1 MSSAG
6 RVLLVVCIV
15 VQCVLWSHRSRYHA
29 YHDRLTTTLT
39 QRSSDTE
46 CQPRAFE
53 LAYDQCVHVQDICP
67 TSDTVLSISYLQLY
81 YCAEP
86 AVRPL
91 VFTALL
97 LWLVFLFS
105 TLGISAS
112 DFFTPNLAAI
122 AQFLGLNEDV
132 AGVTLLAFGNA
143 SPDVFAT
150 FSAMR
155 TDSGALAIGE
165 LLGAASFI
173 VSCVA
178 GSICIIRPFKVDR
191 IPFLRDVGFFTIA
204 ICILLVILIDGVM
217 TTFESTLLVAWYVVY
232 AFTIIVT
239 GWWVSRR
246 EKRRRIEAAVRAE
259 YMNENQLQ
267 PYSDGNTCLSNQA
280 PLHAHFSFL
289 QDPPPSP
296 SSSLTVPIAT
306 RPTAPLIPRLQTQ
319 LLPAPRSRT
328 PSPVNSP
335 SHQVQMPSF
344 SLAGAIEFRQVVAS
358 LQSQATSSSLRMFD
372 SPVTPYAGGHYHVH
386 RCQSRSRSISPRLP
400 EPEDWDK
407 ALGVPLNDRSPK
419 PLRTSISEEPVH
431 EREQVYEEQRART
444 PLSIPPIPSI
454 THTHASP
461 TEAQATTDVEEQI
474 PSTTRPQGLW
484 HVLAQ
489 TWHTLFPSLH
499 HFGSKTLSGK
509 MVSLLAAPAVTLLT
523 ITLPVVITPY
533 GNDASHKGTMDQH
546 ETHQPDFQEE
556 DVERVLIAEHE
567 VQEELHEVEFNKWLT
582 AVQCVLGPLFCVAIL
597 FSGNRHIQWILAGTA
612 LGGSVLALLV
622 FVFSGVSSRPAAQM
636 ARCSMGFL
644 VSIMWIMAIA
654 DEVVNLLQTFGF
666 IFGLSDAIIGLTI
679 FAVGNSLADLVAN
692 TSIALFAPMMG
703 FSACFGGPMVNILL
717 GIGISC
723 TLVINESG
731 GTPYTIHFTPT
742 LIARLRAVETLG
754 DVLDL
759 GVRGIDECEFGGRNV
774 FQVNG
779 AGSAV
784 YMRDA
789 RVESSSASWVW
800 CHYISSWM
808 VFLFGRGLFGV
819 HGLDRTHHQ
828 YLGSSSQLSGIAKEE
843 QVYWS
848 GTLS

>member
-1 MSSAG
+1 MPALSPPDVTTAIFMVVDGDVTGEIEMRGGDIGTHAIDRRRPGTRASDTVVLHRAAAQPTYSSASLTMTNMSSTG
-6 RVLLVVCIV
+6 RVLVVVCIV
-15 VQCVLWSHRSRYHA
+15 VQCVLWSRYHA
-29 YHDRLTTTLT
+29 HHDRLTTTLT

-46 CQPRAFE
+46 CRPLAFE

-91 VFTALL
+91 IFTALL

-150 FSAMR
+150 FAAMR

-165 LLGAASFI
+165 LLGAATFI

-204 ICILLVILIDGVM
+204 ICILLAILIDGVM

-232 AFTIIVT
+232 AFTIVVT

-246 EKRRRIEAAVRAE
+246 EKRHRIEAAVRAE
-259 YMNENQLQ
+259 YMDENQLQ
-267 PYSDGNTCLSNQA
+267 PYSDS
-280 PLHAHFSFL
+280 
-289 QDPPPSP
+289 PPSP
-296 SSSLTVPIAT
+296 SSSLTVPIPTRT
-306 RPTAPLIPRLQTQ
+306 RPASAPHIPHLQTQ
-319 LLPAPRSRT
+319 LLPASRSRT

-358 LQSQATSSSLRMFD
+358 LQSQASSSSLRVFD

-386 RCQSRSRSISPRLP
+386 RRQSRSRSISPRQP

-419 PLRTSISEEPVH
+419 LFRTSISEELVH

-444 PLSIPPIPSI
+444 PLSIHPIPSI
-454 THTHASP
+454 TQTHASP

-474 PSTTRPQGLW
+474 PSTTQPQGLW
-484 HVLAQ
+484 YVLAQ

-499 HFGSKTLSGK
+499 HFGSKTLTGK

-533 GNDASHKGTMDQH
+533 GHDGSHKGTMDQH

-567 VQEELHEVEFNKWLT
+567 VQEELHEVEFSKWLT

-597 FSGNRHIQWILAGTA
+597 FSGNRHIQWLLAGTV

-622 FVFSGVSSRPAAQM
+622 LMFSAESSRPAAQM
-636 ARCSMGFL
+636 ARCSLGFL
-644 VSIMWIMAIA
+644 VSIVWIMAIA

-742 LIARLRAVETLG
+742 LIASTVGLLMLLLTTLIVVPLQ
-754 DVLDL
+754 DYVLSRRWGMFLILAYVVLMSVNL
-759 GVRGIDECEFGGRNV
+759 GVEMCF
-774 FQVNG
+774 
-779 AGSAV
+779 
-784 YMRDA
+784 
-789 RVESSSASWVW
+789 
-800 CHYISSWM
+800 
-808 VFLFGRGLFGV
+808 
-819 HGLDRTHHQ
+819 
-828 YLGSSSQLSGIAKEE
+828 K
-843 QVYWS
+843 
-848 GTLS
+848 

>member
-1 MSSAG
+1 MTNTSSTG

-15 VQCVLWSHRSRYHA
+15 VQCVLWSRYHA
-29 YHDRLTTTLT
+29 HHDRLTTTLT

-46 CQPRAFE
+46 CRPLAFE

-91 VFTALL
+91 IFTALL

-150 FSAMR
+150 FAAMR

-165 LLGAASFI
+165 LLGAATFI

-204 ICILLVILIDGVM
+204 ICILLAILIDGVM

-232 AFTIIVT
+232 AFTIVVT

-246 EKRRRIEAAVRAE
+246 EKRHRIEAAVRAE
-259 YMNENQLQ
+259 YMDENQLQ
-267 PYSDGNTCLSNQA
+267 PYSDS
-280 PLHAHFSFL
+280 
-289 QDPPPSP
+289 PPSP
-296 SSSLTVPIAT
+296 SSSLTVPIPTRT
-306 RPTAPLIPRLQTQ
+306 RPASAPHIPHLQTQ
-319 LLPAPRSRT
+319 LLPASRSRT

-358 LQSQATSSSLRMFD
+358 LQSQASSSSLRVFD

-386 RCQSRSRSISPRLP
+386 RRQSRSRSISPRQP

-419 PLRTSISEEPVH
+419 LFRTSISEELVH

-444 PLSIPPIPSI
+444 PLSIHPIPSI
-454 THTHASP
+454 TQTHASP

-474 PSTTRPQGLW
+474 PSTTQPQGLW
-484 HVLAQ
+484 YVLAQ

-499 HFGSKTLSGK
+499 HFGSKTLTGK

-533 GNDASHKGTMDQH
+533 GHDGSHKGTMDQH

-567 VQEELHEVEFNKWLT
+567 VQEELHEVEFSKWLT

-597 FSGNRHIQWILAGTA
+597 FSGNRHIQWLLAGTV

-622 FVFSGVSSRPAAQM
+622 LMFSAESSRPAAQM
-636 ARCSMGFL
+636 ARCSLGFL
-644 VSIMWIMAIA
+644 VSIVWIMAIA
-654 DEVVNLLQTFGF
+654 DEVVNLLQVTESVCPSAPNAHSRPSFSRHSGSSLGF
-666 IFGLSDAIIGLTI
+666 RMPSSVSPSLPLVTRSLTSSPTR
-679 FAVGNSLADLVAN
+679 ASLYVPLVE
-692 TSIALFAPMMG
+692 TDTHTHSHSQLFAPMMG

-742 LIARLRAVETLG
+742 LIASTVGLLMLLLTTLIVVPLQ
-754 DVLDL
+754 DYVLSRRWGMFLILAYVVLMSVNL
-759 GVRGIDECEFGGRNV
+759 GVEMCF
-774 FQVNG
+774 
-779 AGSAV
+779 
-784 YMRDA
+784 
-789 RVESSSASWVW
+789 
-800 CHYISSWM
+800 
-808 VFLFGRGLFGV
+808 
-819 HGLDRTHHQ
+819 
-828 YLGSSSQLSGIAKEE
+828 K
-843 QVYWS
+843 
-848 GTLS
+848 